1 MTTKPGLQTRQC
13 EPGSPAAA
21 RPSPANGPPAD
32 YAARP
37 SPADGRPADHAR
49 NEVLAG
55 SSVDLPSGEVLAGS
69 SVDQP
74 PDEVLIQQSLLVAER
89 FGPLFDRH
97 ASAVHRYL
105 ARRIGSDADDLLAET
120 FLIAFRRR
128 AAYRKLH
135 VNVRPW
141 LFGIATNVL
150 RRHARQEKRRYRAL
164 ARVPADPGA
173 EAYATDDALGRL
185 DAQSLRR
192 DLAAALAALK
202 RGDRD
207 VLLLSAWAELSYN
220 EIAAVL
226 DIPVGTVRSRLNRAR
241 RVTRAALSITI
252 TSEEG
257 A

>member
-1 MTTKPGLQTRQC
+1 MTTKPGLRTRQR

-21 RPSPANGPPAD
+21 RPSPADGPPAD
-32 YAARP
+32 HVPERVLDGSAVDQLPEGALDG
-37 SPADGRPADHAR
+37 SP
-49 NEVLAG
+49 
-55 SSVDLPSGEVLAGS
+55 
-69 SVDQP
+69 VDQP

-128 AAYRKLH
+128 ATYRKLH

-164 ARVPADPGA
+164 ARVPADPGG
-173 EAYATDDALGRL
+173 EAHATDDALGRL

-226 DIPVGTVRSRLNRAR
+226 NIPVGTVRSRLNRAR
-241 RVTRAALSITI
+241 RVTRAALSVTV
-252 TSEEG
+252 TSEER

>member
-1 MTTKPGLQTRQC
+1 MTTKPGLRTRQR

-21 RPSPANGPPAD
+21 RPSPADG
-32 YAARP
+32 
-37 SPADGRPADHAR
+37 SPTDHVPDRVLDGSAVDQLPEGALD
-49 NEVLAG
+49 G
-55 SSVDLPSGEVLAGS
+55 SP
-69 SVDQP
+69 VDQP
-74 PDEVLIQQSLLVAER
+74 SDEVLIQQSLLVAER

-128 AAYRKLH
+128 ATYRKLH

-150 RRHARQEKRRYRAL
+150 RRHARQEQRRYRAL
-164 ARVPADPGA
+164 ARVPADPGG

-207 VLLLSAWAELSYN
+207 VLLLSAWAELSYI

-226 DIPVGTVRSRLNRAR
+226 NIPVGTVRSRLNRAR
-241 RVTRAALSITI
+241 RVTRAALSVTI
-252 TSEEG
+252 TSEER